1 MKCMSESTSGYI
13 SIFIKLLV
21 IKVLTTPVCIL
32 QLYNTC
38 IYHTQCVCVCVCVR
52 VCMHACVCA
61 CVHAC
66 VRVCVRACMRACVCV
81 YDLGVHWSVNLSQVN
96 PVLATLC
103 QDLCTHIF
111 CSWCNKISYSTA
123 DS

>member
-52 VCMHACVCA
+52 VCVCACMRACVRACMHACVCA
-61 CVHAC
+61 CVRAC
-66 VRVCVRACMRACVCV
+66 VRVCVSMIWVFTG
-81 YDLGVHWSVNLSQVN
+81 L
-96 PVLATLC
+96 
-103 QDLCTHIF
+103 
-111 CSWCNKISYSTA
+111 
-123 DS
+123 